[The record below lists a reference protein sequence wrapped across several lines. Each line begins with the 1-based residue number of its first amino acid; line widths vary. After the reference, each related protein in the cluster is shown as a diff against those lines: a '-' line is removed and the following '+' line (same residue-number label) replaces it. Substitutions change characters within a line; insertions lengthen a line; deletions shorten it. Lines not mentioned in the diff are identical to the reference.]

1 MRLRRATATVALFI
15 TLLAGAV
22 PCAAQTAAGRT
33 FTVPVRARGSARA
46 AFREALAALPGLQSV
61 RLRSALADKGDRF
74 VEGFFTATFRG
85 RPVTG
90 ALLAA
95 RGGVAAGA
103 FDTPDRAA
111 QSVPVLLAQL
121 GSGARASGAAAAAP
135 LRTVSFGS
143 GTIGLPESWAVA
155 NAYQGCV
162 EAASTRDHGYLALGC
177 SQAAL
182 APPLLP
188 GADPRTV
195 LVLQSVDPVAALQR
209 VLLSPPPVG
218 LGVQTVHIAEVQP
231 VAPAVASGRA
241 AYVLFDYRVSGA
253 PYRGLALVSV
263 APVDARTLMVYKS
276 MFMLPSAS
284 FARLAP
290 TLWQSWQS
298 WGVNSGVLTGRL
310 TAAAQSMRETG
321 DIITGAYWARQHGNE
336 QTSLGFSQYLRET
349 AQLEDVQTGL
359 RYNGSYFDAST
370 LVQNNPVKY
379 RIVPIGELAP

>member
-1 MRLRRATATVALFI
+1 MRLQRATATVALVI
-15 TLLAGAV
+15 ALAAPMV
-22 PCAAQTAAGRT
+22 PCAAQTAPGRR
-33 FTVPVRARGSARA
+33 FTVQVHARGSARA
-46 AFREALAALPGLQSV
+46 AFREALAALPWLQSV
-61 RLRSALADKGDRF
+61 QLRSALADKGDRF

-90 ALLAA
+90 ALMAA
-95 RGGVAAGA
+95 RGGMAAGA

-111 QSVPVLLAQL
+111 QTVPVMLAQL
-121 GSGARASGAAAAAP
+121 GNGVRPSGAPATAP

-143 GTIGLPESWAVA
+143 GTIGLPDSWGVA

-162 EAASTRDHGYLALGC
+162 EAASTRDHGYLAFGC

-195 LVLQSVDPVAALQR
+195 LVLQSADPVVALQR
-209 VLLSPPPVG
+209 VLVSPPPVG
-218 LGVQTVHIAEVQP
+218 LGVQAVHFAEVQP
-231 VAPAVASGRA
+231 APSIASGRA
-241 AYVLFDYRVSGA
+241 AYVLFDYRASGA

-263 APVDARTLMVYKS
+263 TPVDARTLMVYKS
-276 MFMLPSAS
+276 MFMLPSGS

-290 TLWQSWQS
+290 TLWKSWQS
-298 WGVNSGVLTGRL
+298 WGVNAGVLNGRL

-321 DIITGAYWARQHGNE
+321 DIITGAYWARQHANE